1 MIESRMKIYMGNWLG
16 VASIRE
22 DWNAE
27 IGDDK
32 KEGWLSMA
40 INSAEATET
49 AETAEAAGKAETEE
63 TEGIKKS
70 FGRLEITVGASSVG
84 KGGGGGRAGIRLEE
98 MARRFLRARIQWA
111 SP

>member
-1 MIESRMKIYMGNWLG
+1 MIENRTKIDMGNWLG

-32 KEGWLSMA
+32 KEDWVSMA
-40 INSAEATET
+40 NNSAEAR
-49 AETAEAAGKAETEE
+49 ETAEAAGKAETEE
-63 TEGIKKS
+63 TEGKNKS
-70 FGRLEITVGASSVG
+70 FGRLEKTAGASSVG
-84 KGGGGGRAGIRLEE
+84 NNGGGGRAGIRLEE